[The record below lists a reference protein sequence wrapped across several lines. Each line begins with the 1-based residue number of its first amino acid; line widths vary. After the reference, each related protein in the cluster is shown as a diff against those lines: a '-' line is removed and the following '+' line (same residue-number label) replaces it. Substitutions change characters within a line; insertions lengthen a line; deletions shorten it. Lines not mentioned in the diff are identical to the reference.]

1 MLLQGEGAP
10 LASRGDVALDR
21 GNARAEGADVLE
33 LGITFSKASPNFLL
47 SSSDYPFVLLQCSIA
62 QYRCK
67 LLYVRAPSS
76 AAMASSCMVGR
87 T

>member
-1 MLLQGEGAP
+1 MLFQGEGIP
-10 LASRGDVALDR
+10 SRGDVALDR
-21 GNARAEGADVLE
+21 GNARADGADVLE
-33 LGITFSKASPNFLL
+33 LGIPFSKASPIFLL
-47 SSSDYPFVLLQCSIA
+47 SSSEYSFILLYCSVA

-67 LLYVRAPSS
+67 LLYVRVPSS